1 MAAEGE
7 REQEERRHRQNGA
20 VRPARA
26 ARLAREQLAD
36 LLGREPEAISALAR
50 TEDGWTADVEVVE
63 MERIPPTTSVLATY
77 RVTLDEDGELSSY
90 QRVRRYTRG
99 QIDRR

>member
-1 MAAEGE
+1 MAADGE
-7 REQEERRHRQNGA
+7 REHGRRRPHADGA
-20 VRPARA
+20 IRPARA

-36 LLGREPEAISALAR
+36 LLGREPEGISALAR
-50 TEDGWTADVEVVE
+50 TDEGWIAEVEVVE
-63 MERIPPTTSVLATY
+63 LERIPPTTSVLATY
-77 RVTLDEDGELSSY
+77 RVTLDEDGELNGY